1 MEWICEAESVPS
13 GQQIRKA
20 LCEWSTLSVLPV
32 NTLSLKY
39 NFLFELFSKETQG
52 SELSPLAQNQLK
64 YETRTW
70 RVAII
75 PEIVAAVLKVN
86 EHQLLFVRSLATLQQ
101 QDVSCKTS
109 KHSFF
114 KWPQNEKTNKI
125 SAYRGQL
132 FRFRFKLL
140 RLLDIYYVTL
150 FYLCNYLL
158 DSRCGRRRQGTV

>member
-1 MEWICEAESVPS
+1 M
-13 GQQIRKA
+13 
-20 LCEWSTLSVLPV
+20 
-32 NTLSLKY
+32 LSLKY

-52 SELSPLAQNQLK
+52 SELSPPTQNQLK

-70 RVAII
+70 RVALI

-109 KHSFF
+109 KHSFLNDHGM
-114 KWPQNEKTNKI
+114 KKNNKI

-140 RLLDIYYVTL
+140 RLTLLIFTMLLYFIFVITFLTVVVAEDDRGRCSLQQGPDQIYK
-150 FYLCNYLL
+150 
-158 DSRCGRRRQGTV
+158 D

>member
-1 MEWICEAESVPS
+1 M
-13 GQQIRKA
+13 
-20 LCEWSTLSVLPV
+20 
-32 NTLSLKY
+32 LSLKY

-52 SELSPLAQNQLK
+52 SELNPPAQDQLK
-64 YETRTW
+64 YETRTR
-70 RVAII
+70 RVALI

-109 KHSFF
+109 K
-114 KWPQNEKTNKI
+114 QNDHGMKQTNKI

-140 RLLDIYYVTL
+140 RLTLLIFIMLVYFIFVITFLTVVVAEDDRGRCSLQQGPDQIYK
-150 FYLCNYLL
+150 
-158 DSRCGRRRQGTV
+158 D